1 MTKALF
7 NKRIKLVDA
16 YFKANF
22 DGTRVPY
29 NTTKSY
35 KTFAAQCKA
44 LINTEHSSVSF
55 DDYDSAKDAYQA
67 FNKLMPSYDELAT
80 TTSESEDIWAD

>member
-1 MTKALF
+1 MTKAQY
-7 NKRIKLVDA
+7 NKRLQHVDV

-22 DGTRVPY
+22 DGTKVPY

-44 LINTEHSSVSF
+44 LIECEHSSTSF
-55 DDYDSAKDAYQA
+55 EDYASKKDAYQA
-67 FNKLMPSYDELAT
+67 FNAELPSYDGTST
-80 TTSESEDIWAD
+80 TTSDENIWADV